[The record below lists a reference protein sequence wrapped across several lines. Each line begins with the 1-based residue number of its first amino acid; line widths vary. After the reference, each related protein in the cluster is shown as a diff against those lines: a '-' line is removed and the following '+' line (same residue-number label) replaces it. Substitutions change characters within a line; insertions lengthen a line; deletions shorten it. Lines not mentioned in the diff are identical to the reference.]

1 VSARAGRGELDGHAT
16 DSPPTD
22 EQRPRQ
28 EALSSECLAAEPIL
42 RRRRAASLRCE
53 PLADGRRDPWR
64 YTPPTSPGRLE
75 ASRAAWAHL
84 AFLGLLD
91 SDGYVEGIL
100 RDLGRAS

>member
-1 VSARAGRGELDGHAT
+1 MNAERRPKAASVAGG
-16 DSPPTD
+16 PT
-22 EQRPRQ
+22 
-28 EALSSECLAAEPIL
+28 SSFA
-42 RRRRAASLRCE
+42 RRRVASLRCE